1 MVAEQAAV
9 AVAEIVDENMANAAR
24 VHAVE
29 RGVAIGERTLVAFG
43 GAAPLH
49 ASRLAE
55 KLGIARIIVPPDAGV
70 GSAVGFLAAPAAYE
84 IVRSRYMRLDT
95 FDAEAANALVGAM
108 QREAASHARAA
119 AGERPVLVRRSA
131 FMRYAGQGHEITI
144 ALPDR
149 PLAASAADTFR
160 QEFECEYARLF
171 ARFIPN
177 ALIEIMSWV
186 VLATTATEP
195 PDRLAAVAA
204 QPAPAAVG
212 DRSVFDA
219 RLGRRLTVPV
229 YERHRLGPGAT
240 LKGPALIV
248 EEGTTTYASPSFD
261 ISVDAGGALVLST
274 KSTAH

>member
-1 MVAEQAAV
+1 M
-9 AVAEIVDENMANAAR
+9 
-24 VHAVE
+24 
-29 RGVAIGERTLVAFG
+29 AFG

-108 QREAASHARAA
+108 QREAAAHARAA

-149 PLAASAADTFR
+149 PLAASDAATFR
-160 QEFECEYARLF
+160 AGVRAR
-171 ARFIPN
+171 
-177 ALIEIMSWV
+177 V
-186 VLATTATEP
+186 C
-195 PDRLAAVAA
+195 AAVRPLHS
-204 QPAPAAVG
+204 Q
-212 DRSVFDA
+212 
-219 RLGRRLTVPV
+219 RR
-229 YERHRLGPGAT
+229 
-240 LKGPALIV
+240 
-248 EEGTTTYASPSFD
+248 
-261 ISVDAGGALVLST
+261 
-274 KSTAH
+274 